1 MKEALKV
8 LVTGSSGFIGMSLCL
23 ELLEQGY
30 KVLGID
36 NMNDYYDVILKKSRL
51 EKLLL
56 HKNYT
61 FKKININNYEL
72 LNEAFEQ
79 FKPEKVVNLAA
90 QAGVRYSIDNPHTYI
105 SNNIAGFMNILECVR
120 HHKVKGIIYASSSS
134 VYGGNVKLP
143 FSELDR
149 VDKQISIY
157 GVTKRANEMMA
168 QSYSHLYNIN
178 TTGLRFFTVYG
189 PWGRPDMALGI
200 FAKKIIQN
208 EELHVFNNGKMNRD
222 FTYISD
228 IISGL
233 VSAIEKNYFCEIFN
247 LGNNRSESVMDM
259 IKNLETGLGKKAR
272 IKFLDIQLGDVK
284 ETLADTEYS
293 TKKLGYLP
301 SININEGI
309 LKFISWFKSHHEIPS
324 N

>member
-1 MKEALKV
+1 MKEELKI

-36 NMNDYYDVILKKSRL
+36 NMNDYYDVNLKKSRL

-79 FKPEKVVNLAA
+79 FKPGKVVNLAA

-120 HHKVKGIIYASSSS
+120 HHKVKGVIYASSSS
-134 VYGGNVKLP
+134 VYGGNVKSP
-143 FSELDR
+143 FSESDR

-157 GVTKRANEMMA
+157 GVTKRANELMA

-208 EELHVFNNGKMNRD
+208 KELHVFNNGKMNRD

-233 VSAIEKNYFCEIFN
+233 VSAIEKNYSCEIFN
-247 LGNNRSESVMDM
+247 LGNNRSESVIDM

-284 ETLADTEYS
+284 ETLADIEYS

-309 LKFISWFKSHHEIPS
+309 LKFISWFKSYHGIP
-324 N
+324 